1 MPIYTYKCPLCG
13 EVDGVWGHHSEDRK
27 VHEDCGRTMVRV
39 ISASRV
45 HPPFHEYIE
54 ENMGH
59 EPVVITSRTQRDRL
73 ERERGL
79 YGKTNNRWV

>member
-1 MPIYTYKCPLCG
+1 
-13 EVDGVWGHHSEDRK
+13 
-27 VHEDCGRTMVRV
+27 
-39 ISASRV
+39 V
-45 HPPFHEYIE
+45 HPPFFEYVE

-73 ERERGL
+73 EKERGL

>member
-1 MPIYTYKCPLCG
+1 MPLYCYSCPKCG
-13 EVDGVWGHHSEDRK
+13 DVDNVWGHINEDRK
-27 VHEDCGRTMVRV
+27 VHDDCGSTMKRV
-39 ISASRV
+39 ISMSRV
-45 HPPFHEYIE
+45 HPPFHEYVE

-59 EPVVITSRTQRDRL
+59 NPMTITSRGQRDRL

>member
-1 MPIYTYKCPLCG
+1 MPLYDARCSKCG
-13 EVDGVWGHHSEDRK
+13 VKENVWGGVNETLK
-27 VHEDCGRTMVRV
+27 CECGRTMRRL
-39 ISASRV
+39 ISASMI
-45 HPPFHEYIE
+45 HPPFHEYVE

-59 EPVVITSRTQRDRL
+59 DPVTISSRTQRDRL